1 MALTVAESWPLALSS
16 FPPCSGSAISR
27 AVFPETLMKRV
38 FFTAAVLLAM
48 VHGAFASAN
57 VDCAADDKNVA
68 ALIIEGITSRDGK
81 YLASFRGELEIEPG
95 KTIAFSR
102 NDVKSFNWGNNIAIH
117 IVKRTPQGPLEVRI
131 YAKPAGDDGL
141 DFEGTYV
148 VRAPKQNKSG
158 KVKCSG
164 G

>member
-1 MALTVAESWPLALSS
+1 
-16 FPPCSGSAISR
+16 
-27 AVFPETLMKRV
+27 MKRV

-95 KTIAFSR
+95 KAIAFSR